1 MFYYSIIRR
10 VAQVFN
16 GRPDIVQKGNAE
28 ALSATHPITDP
39 EAIRALA
46 QTLRPGQKL
55 EMSLEDF
62 YSRNWRKLLK

>member
-1 MFYYSIIRR
+1 MFYFSVVGRS
-10 VAQVFN
+10 AFVFN
-16 GRPDIVQKGNAE
+16 ARPEDINKGNAE

-39 EAIRALA
+39 EAIRALL

-55 EMSLEDF
+55 EMTLEDF